1 MSWLGSTLKSI
12 DTRKELVNYIGG
24 NTQPSRAV
32 VTNNG
37 GEIDSSVVT
46 LAELALLSG
55 ISSNVQT
62 QLTGLGDDK
71 QDEITGAATS
81 VTSANLTSD
90 RVLLSDGAGKI
101 IVSDVTATTLA
112 YLDPTSSIQGQINSK
127 QSEITASA
135 PLAQSKIDGLTDT
148 LSGKQPTIGSST
160 NLVVNNVTF
169 GSGVDAILFNGV
181 VPTTTSVT
189 SGSADAVTSGAV
201 YTALSGYLP
210 ASINA
215 QNAAVVAGDFRCGG
229 GTNGAGV
236 VVAAQLR
243 LFSDADTNLI
253 GTNTSQLKIRGAN
266 TNGIGF
272 YGSTGT
278 LGSET
283 RHN

>member
-12 DTRKELVNYIGG
+12 DTRKELVNYIGS
-24 NTQPSRAV
+24 NTITSRAV
-32 VTNNG
+32 VTNAG

-55 ISSNVQT
+55 VSSNVQT

-71 QDEITGAATS
+71 QDEITGAATT

-90 RVLLSDGAGKI
+90 RVLLSDGSGKI
-101 IVSDVTATTLA
+101 SASDVTATTLA
-112 YLDPTSSIQGQINSK
+112 YLDPTSSIQTQLNGK
-127 QSEITASA
+127 QSEITTSA

-189 SGSADAVTSGAV
+189 SGSADAVSSGAV

-215 QNAAVVAGDFRCGG
+215 DGDAVVAGD
-229 GTNGAGV
+229 
-236 VVAAQLR
+236 
-243 LFSDADTNLI
+243 I
-253 GTNTSQLKIRGAN
+253 
-266 TNGIGF
+266 
-272 YGSTGT
+272 
-278 LGSET
+278 
-283 RHN
+283 